1 MDEQHPALRLN
12 NDPGV
17 IAEALRQALASVV
30 GLDTGSPAAEPPDS
44 PGPAWSSIESESE
57 LFDESPMGSEHPG

>member
-12 NDPGV
+12 HDPGV

-30 GLDTGSPAAEPPDS
+30 GLDTGSPAAEPP
-44 PGPAWSSIESESE
+44 GPPWSSIESESE
-57 LFDESPMGSEHPG
+57 LFDESAMGSEHPG